1 MPAKLP
7 PKSGVPSR
15 EAFAHRLEEARIKA
29 GFRTMRDF
37 ADALGVDEA
46 RYRRWEAAE
55 TEPNLSG
62 LQAIS
67 RLTGA
72 SLDALLAMSHTKT
85 IRDPY
90 ESHTLQMTD
99 FPTYPDLRGAS
110 VFITGGGSGIGAS
123 LTEGFLRQGAR
134 VAFVQRS
141 DSTAFVEEM
150 ARETGNRPLF
160 IPCDIT
166 DIAALQSAISRASE
180 AHGPVTVLVNNAA
193 NDKRHK
199 TEEVDE
205 AFWDWSIAIN
215 LKAYFFAIQAV
226 VPGMKAVGH
235 GSIINFS
242 SISYMMGNAG
252 YPVYTT
258 ANSGINGLTRSIAR
272 EFGPDRIRCN
282 ALAPGWVLTQK
293 QKDLWVTP
301 EGLQAHVD
309 RQCLK
314 DTLEPQD
321 IVGGTLFLASSAS
334 KMMTGQALVI
344 DGGVVVTG

>member
-1 MPAKLP
+1 
-7 PKSGVPSR
+7 
-15 EAFAHRLEEARIKA
+15 
-29 GFRTMRDF
+29 
-37 ADALGVDEA
+37 
-46 RYRRWEAAE
+46 
-55 TEPNLSG
+55 
-62 LQAIS
+62 
-67 RLTGA
+67 
-72 SLDALLAMSHTKT
+72 
-85 IRDPY
+85 
-90 ESHTLQMTD
+90 MTD
-99 FPTYPDLRGAS
+99 QPTYPDLRGAS
-110 VFITGGGSGIGAS
+110 VFITGGGSGIGAA

-141 DSTAFVEEM
+141 DASAFVAEM
-150 ARETGNRPLF
+150 AAETGNRPLF
-160 IPCDIT
+160 LPCDIT
-166 DIAALQSAISRASE
+166 DIAALQEAISKASE

-193 NDKRHK
+193 NDKRHD
-199 TEEVDE
+199 TLEVDE

-215 LKAYFFAIQAV
+215 LKAYFFAAQAAI
-226 VPGMKAVGH
+226 PGMKAAG
-235 GSIINFS
+235 GGAIINFS

-258 ANSGINGLTRSIAR
+258 ANSGINGLTRSLAR
-272 EFGPDRIRCN
+272 ELGPDRIRVN